1 MKRSKWYLFAAL
13 VIIAA
18 TAIIYVYKTGQ
29 SQEALGQ
36 KVRYKEYPVKRG
48 TFQSTVTANGVVK
61 PIDRVEIKSKASGR
75 IEEMPVE
82 DGDYVSRG
90 SLICRLDQTD
100 VKADVDQAQ
109 ADLEIAE
116 AELTQA
122 QNTFNRREQLF
133 AKNLISQEEFD
144 QSTLQLAQAKGKM
157 VRARTALDQTQVRFN
172 ETVVTAPIDGI
183 ILQKYVEVGQII
195 ASGISN
201 VGGGTPIADIADM
214 RHVHIEAGIDEIDV
228 GKVRVEQPATVVADA
243 YPSLA
248 FSGRIIRIAPEA
260 KIEQN
265 VTLFNVI
272 IEVENTDGRLKSGM
286 NVNADIVVAKD
297 DNALLVPVT
306 ALSEPDHPMGNRN
319 VRTALVKRGDGF
331 VPEEIEIGLSNA
343 RQAVVVSG
351 LTDGDVV
358 GLPMTSRLKEDN
370 DRREQEIKNA
380 RSFGA
385 GAAGPPAG
393 GGR

>member
-1 MKRSKWYLFAAL
+1 MKRSKWYLL
-13 VIIAA
+13 VTFVVILAVASVYI
-18 TAIIYVYKTGQ
+18 YKTGQ
-29 SQEALGQ
+29 SSEASGQ
-36 KVRYKEYPVKRG
+36 NIRYKEYPVKRG
-48 TFQSTVTANGVVK
+48 TFQSVVTANGVVK

-82 DGDYVSRG
+82 DGDYVSKG

-122 QNTFNRREQLF
+122 QNTYDRREQLF

-144 QSTLQLAQAKGKM
+144 ASTLQLAQAKGKM
-157 VRARTALDQTQVRFN
+157 VRARTALDQTQTRFN

-201 VGGGTPIADIADM
+201 VGGGTPIADVADM
-214 RHVHIEAGIDEIDV
+214 QHVHIEAGIDEIDV
-228 GKVRVEQPATVVADA
+228 GKVRVDQPARVVADA
-243 YPSLA
+243 YPSFDFA
-248 FSGRIIRIAPEA
+248 GRIIRIAPEA
-260 KIEQN
+260 KVEQN

-272 IEVENTDGRLKSGM
+272 IEVENTDGKLKSGM
-286 NVNADIVVAKD
+286 NVNADIVVARD

-306 ALSEPDHPMGNRN
+306 ALGDPDQPGNRDA
-319 VRTALVKRGDGF
+319 RKTLVKRGDEF

-343 RQAVVVSG
+343 KQAVVVSG
-351 LTDGDVV
+351 LTEGDIV
-358 GLPMTSRLKEDN
+358 GVPMNSRLKTEN
-370 DRREQEIKNA
+370 DRMEQEIKSA
-380 RSFGA
+380 RSFGP
-385 GAAGPPAG
+385 GAATPSRPG